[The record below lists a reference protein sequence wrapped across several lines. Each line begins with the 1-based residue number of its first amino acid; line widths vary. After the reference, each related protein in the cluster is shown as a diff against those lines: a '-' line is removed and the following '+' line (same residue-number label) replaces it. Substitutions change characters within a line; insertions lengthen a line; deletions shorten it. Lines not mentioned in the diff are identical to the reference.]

1 MPRKRM
7 HGRIK
12 ARPAA
17 ARTARLNPSSIAEA
31 ERSKHPSRMTA
42 ARVAC
47 TAQPSIGLANLQP
60 PWENWF
66 VFIRSGWQARTIL
79 ILAATPPLALAVFVQ
94 GLALSLGLI
103 VAIGAQ
109 NAFVLRQG
117 LRREHVGSV
126 VLFCAVAD
134 AVLIAAGVLGMAQA
148 LGQSPGLARALA
160 LAGAIFLAAYGWQA
174 LRRARHAHRLQAA
187 EGGEGLRRGAALAQ
201 AAAFTLLN
209 PHVYLDTV
217 LLVGSIGAQQPAALR
232 GWFIAGASGASL
244 FWFALL
250 GFGARW
256 LAPWFGQPRAW
267 QVLDGLIGMTM
278 FVLSGLLVRHVL
290 LGL

>member
-1 MPRKRM
+1 M
-7 HGRIK
+7 
-12 ARPAA
+12 
-17 ARTARLNPSSIAEA
+17 
-31 ERSKHPSRMTA
+31 
-42 ARVAC
+42 
-47 TAQPSIGLANLQP
+47 LQ
-60 PWENWF
+60 
-66 VFIRSGWQARTIL
+66 GWQARRDMTLTDAIS
-79 ILAATPPLALAVFVQ
+79 LAFPVFVQ

-148 LGQSPGLARALA
+148 LGQSPVLARALA
-160 LAGAIFLAAYGWQA
+160 LAGALFLAVYGAQA
-174 LRRARHAHRLQAA
+174 LRRARHSHRLKAA
-187 EGGEGLRRGAALAQ
+187 EGGEGLRRGAAVAQ

-232 GWFIAGASGASL
+232 GWFIAGASSASL

-256 LAPWFGQPRAW
+256 LAPWFGRPRAW
-267 QVLDGLIGMTM
+267 QVLDGLIGVTM
-278 FVLSGLLVRHVL
+278 FVLSALLVRHAL
-290 LGL
+290 IEL